1 MTWQSGATAS
11 SDAYR
16 DLLASIVNVAT
27 SKHVSAV
34 AINAAGSGYIVGD
47 ILTYTHASATDDAT
61 FRVTS
66 VGGSGDITGLV
77 VQNGGAFGRRVA
89 SAAVVAGGSNYSD
102 GDILQ
107 LSTGSGKQ
115 LAKVSA
121 TTTAGA
127 VTSVTPIEGGGQY
140 EGGSDPSAAGATILV
155 GPSTGT
161 GTGCTLTP
169 TMQAITGTTGVSV
182 TGGTGSSATVDLTL
196 TDTGHTTVRDK
207 HDFSHNSI
215 NNEKEVVLQGTVSG
229 GDEPYI
235 GFRTWTTTVGV
246 DTFKGILLSGMDD
259 FNAGLAFTSQQNILT
274 ASSTPSASTG
284 AYVSLLE
291 AADSWWIS
299 ITGRKISGVVKN
311 VGGTVT
317 TRQSFYVG
325 HLDVLATATEA
336 PYPLAVFGS
345 QNGTDVAP
353 DSGGIDQ
360 TGLTEMFRHSSRT
373 GPGWIRRPSDGS
385 WVQVFNGSGTSFPVS
400 QNTQRGIWPIFES
413 DNAAATDDDRLAV
426 SGGMTFFDNIGR
438 NNGGSPTIQLRPTPD
453 SGTDPAV
460 LFPATIVR
468 SLEGTVEMDVHGE
481 LANVFWVSGTKEDG
495 SVIAAEDTFS
505 IGTDRYLVFQC
516 GDRTDRYSFLCMKEG
531 A

>member
-1 MTWQSGATAS
+1 MTWQNGTTAS

-16 DLLASIVNVAT
+16 DFLASIVNVAT
-27 SKHVSAV
+27 SKAVSAV
-34 AINAAGSGYIVGD
+34 VINAAGSGYVVDD
-47 ILTYTHASATDDAT
+47 ILTYSHASGTHDAT
-61 FRVTS
+61 FRVTN
-66 VGGSGDITGLV
+66 VGGLGEITGLV

-89 SAAVVAGGSNYSD
+89 SATVDAGGSGYND

-121 TTTAGA
+121 TTSAGA
-127 VTSVTPIEGGGQY
+127 VTSVSPIEGGGQY
-140 EGGSDPSAAGATILV
+140 EGGSDPSSAGATTIV
-155 GPSTGT
+155 GPSTGS

-196 TDTGHTTVRDK
+196 TDTGHTTVRDS

-215 NNEKEVVLQGTVSG
+215 NDEKEVVLQGTVSG

-246 DTFKGILLSGMDD
+246 DTFKGILLTGMDN
-259 FNAGLAFTSQQNILT
+259 FNAGLAFVDQQNILSKSDVPT
-274 ASSTPSASTG
+274 SGEG

-291 AADSWWIS
+291 AADSWWVS
-299 ITGRKISGVVKN
+299 ITSRKVSGVVKN

-325 HLDVLATATEA
+325 LLDVLATTTEA

-345 QNGTDVAP
+345 QSGTDVAP
-353 DSGGIDQ
+353 DAGGIDQ
-360 TGLTEMFRHSSRT
+360 TGLTEMFRNDSRT

-385 WVQVFNGSGTSFPVS
+385 WVQVFNGDGSSFPVS
-400 QNTQRGIWPIFES
+400 QSTQRGVWPIFEP
-413 DNAAATDDDRLAV
+413 DNAASGDDDRLAV
-426 SGGMTFFDNIGR
+426 SGGLTFFDGIGR

-460 LFPATIVR
+460 LFPATVVR
-468 SLEGTVEMDVHGE
+468 SIEGTVEMDVHGE
-481 LANVFWVSGTKEDG
+481 LANVFWVSATKEDG

-505 IGTDRYLVFQC
+505 IGDDRYIVFQC
-516 GDRTDRYSFLCMKEG
+516 GDRTERYSFFCMKEG